1 MRRSVVTYGRANCQ
15 SRNCPTKSSTN
26 CESQLADN
34 CPGYWSCSL
43 SLSVFFSHLRSLWLI
58 PSSKWSSNKLNSSF
72 KRLNRISEMMKNVRP
87 ARRRLRWQKIELEL
101 IFYRRPNVY
110 NVLFKNKLR
119 IACVSSTVLP
129 ENLGKRPQR
138 SPKEIVR
145 LCDRSSLSLRQSNE
159 FCPKKYFG
167 HCDNRS
173 RFASRL
179 VNGRWLIFFGW
190 SYRFVPIRKSWIT
203 MRRNSRPT
211 ERRLGHKERLCRFTW
226 FAVSRYCDYTTL
238 WERRSLKFTFLSRN
252 SSDDCLLRKVTLNT
266 FG

>member
-1 MRRSVVTYGRANCQ
+1 
-15 SRNCPTKSSTN
+15 
-26 CESQLADN
+26 
-34 CPGYWSCSL
+34 
-43 SLSVFFSHLRSLWLI
+43 
-58 PSSKWSSNKLNSSF
+58 
-72 KRLNRISEMMKNVRP
+72 MMKNVRP

-179 VNGRWLIFFGW
+179 VNGRWLIFFW
-190 SYRFVPIRKSWIT
+190 LIVPIRTDSQIVNHNAPKFSSNRAPFRTQRAALSLYLVHSFSIL
-203 MRRNSRPT
+203 
-211 ERRLGHKERLCRFTW
+211 RLHHALR
-226 FAVSRYCDYTTL
+226 A
-238 WERRSLKFTFLSRN
+238 SLSKVHFLIEKFFR
-252 SSDDCLLRKVTLNT
+252 
-266 FG
+266 